1 MPVVVLL
8 ALLLVAAPARAQN
21 VADRIDAT
29 LSQVQDVLGESF
41 ARSLPLPS
49 ASAGV
54 SYAFDPVTGNFQRS
68 PATFGQ
74 IYLDRADPLGKGRW
88 NVAFAYTYTRLDAI
102 DGHDADDLR
111 NTDPIPV
118 RGKQLA
124 IAFPRLS
131 VDAAV
136 HQFLFSGTYGVTDD
150 LDVSLAVPIAYST
163 LTVDAALRVGGVS
176 AATEQYFER
185 SFHTHD
191 HQGPVGVG
199 DVMLRGKY
207 RVLETR
213 NVDVAGGLFLRLP
226 SGSQKDLQG
235 VGFVEV
241 APTVLLST
249 RLFEPRPWARLQ
261 GHLNAAVGFNA
272 DDVDASE
279 ARWGVGLDWG
289 LADSVTASVA
299 VLGRNQFARVAPPG
313 FFVFPRCQTTLRT
326 CATSQIARNSS
337 APIFGLES
345 IRPDYYDVSIGG
357 RAGVW
362 RDTIFAFANVVIP
375 LNDGFVRTD
384 PIPLVG
390 IEATF

>member
-8 ALLLVAAPARAQN
+8 ALLLAAIPAGAQN

-29 LSQVQDVLGESF
+29 LAQVQNVLGESF

-68 PATFGQ
+68 PSTFGQ
-74 IYLDRADPLGKGRW
+74 VYLDRADPLGKGRW
-88 NVAFAYTYTRLDAI
+88 NVSFAYTYTRLDAL
-102 DGHDADDLR
+102 DGHDADDLT
-111 NTDPIPV
+111 NADPIPV

-131 VDAAV
+131 VDASV
-136 HQFLFSGTYGVTDD
+136 HQFLFSGTYGITDD
-150 LDVSLAVPIAYST
+150 LDVSLAIPLAYSA
-163 LTVDAALRVGGVS
+163 LTVDADLRVGGVS
-176 AATEQYFER
+176 AADGQYFQR
-185 SFHTHD
+185 AFHTHD

-199 DVMLRGKY
+199 DVMLRAKY
-207 RVLETR
+207 RFLETR
-213 NVDVAGGLFLRLP
+213 PVDVAGGLFLRLP
-226 SGSQKDLQG
+226 SGSQQDLQG

-241 APTVLLST
+241 APTLLVST
-249 RLFEPRPWARLQ
+249 RLFEPRSWARLQ

-272 DDVDASE
+272 DDVDSSE
-279 ARWGVGLDWG
+279 ARWGIGLDWG
-289 LADSVTASVA
+289 IADSVTASLA
-299 VLGRNQFARVAPPG
+299 FLGRNQFARVAPPG
-313 FFVFPRCQTTLRT
+313 FFDFPSCQSTLRT
-326 CATSQIARNSS
+326 CATTQLARNSS
-337 APIFGLES
+337 SALFGLS
-345 IRPDYYDVSIGG
+345 SDRPDYYDVSIGG

-362 RDTIFAFANVVIP
+362 RDTIFAYANVVIP

-390 IEATF
+390 VEATF